1 MCPIEAC
8 IQRKLLK
15 LCVAGSQKG
24 DTNLIESR
32 LDQDPWAA
40 CSLGKCLWTH
50 TAWDPG
56 LKQYLNI
63 LTSRGWLLCS
73 YHPTGDSQRRLLKAY
88 ETEKYQKLDLNSV
101 ECKISMSKGIVIFAL
116 SVET

>member
-1 MCPIEAC
+1 M
-8 IQRKLLK
+8 QRKLLK
-15 LCVAGSQKG
+15 LCVAGSQKR
-24 DTNLIESR
+24 DTNLIKSR

-73 YHPTGDSQRRLLKAY
+73 GVRYQDFYFDMLSIRYWG
-88 ETEKYQKLDLNSV
+88 KYRNFDT
-101 ECKISMSKGIVIFAL
+101 IFDNF
-116 SVET
+116 